1 MSWGSLETGSS
12 WYSGS
17 RLAPM
22 TWELLV
28 EGKRDSRATESY
40 HLGTL
45 ICPLKLKRELG
56 AKEPPQV
63 VKLYFMN
70 QDDLGFGG
78 M

>member
-1 MSWGSLETGSS
+1 MG
-12 WYSGS
+12 
-17 RLAPM
+17 
-22 TWELLV
+22 V

-63 VKLYFMN
+63 VKLYLINQRMTWDLVECEPGERGDEEFMV
-70 QDDLGFGG
+70 QW
-78 M
+78 